1 MAELKLPSNAEV
13 EKTVLGTA
21 LVNEEAVADVL
32 GSLTEDDFYEGNL
45 PNKLIFRAI
54 RSLQDRQVAVDFK
67 TVYDELVNMKALDL
81 VGGVAYLQEVA
92 DSSMGYVNLDHYIQI
107 LKDQTTLRNFLKT
120 MDDIIKQYQTEE
132 ITDIPDFVA
141 IGADKINQVA
151 EKRRISTFRTSAEI
165 ARIVVEQMEK
175 MKQSGDSMVTG
186 LPTGYSRLNRVTHGF
201 QPGNMIVIAARP
213 SIGKTAFA
221 LNVAMN
227 AAEREHKPVAI
238 FSLEMP
244 AEQLMRRLIASRS
257 NVELNKIQTNV
268 MNAKERRQ
276 VQFAINELTNIKL
289 YIDDTSSITLQD
301 IVTKSRKLKKAH
313 DDLAMVI
320 VDHIG
325 LIASSPN
332 RRYESRALEVGEISR
347 TLKELSRELKI
358 PVVAVSQLSRKPEE
372 RTNKRPMLS
381 DLRESGNIEQDA
393 DVVLLMYR
401 DDYYKT
407 QIGTDKK
414 KTQISESAIG
424 PAGEAGV
431 SEERKEEIDEERSIT
446 EIMVAK
452 NRNGPTT
459 RFVLFFWRKFGRFD
473 EPTEEYEREY
483 LATLDKRT

>member
-238 FSLEMP
+238 F
-244 AEQLMRRLIASRS
+244 QL
-257 NVELNKIQTNV
+257 KCQ
-268 MNAKERRQ
+268 
-276 VQFAINELTNIKL
+276 
-289 YIDDTSSITLQD
+289 
-301 IVTKSRKLKKAH
+301 
-313 DDLAMVI
+313 
-320 VDHIG
+320 
-325 LIASSPN
+325 
-332 RRYESRALEVGEISR
+332 
-347 TLKELSRELKI
+347 
-358 PVVAVSQLSRKPEE
+358 
-372 RTNKRPMLS
+372 
-381 DLRESGNIEQDA
+381 
-393 DVVLLMYR
+393 
-401 DDYYKT
+401 
-407 QIGTDKK
+407 
-414 KTQISESAIG
+414 
-424 PAGEAGV
+424 
-431 SEERKEEIDEERSIT
+431 
-446 EIMVAK
+446 
-452 NRNGPTT
+452 RNN
-459 RFVLFFWRKFGRFD
+459 
-473 EPTEEYEREY
+473 
-483 LATLDKRT
+483 